1 MTDQQLQQEIR
12 TALEVVD
19 PETFDAAREGERR
32 IDFLARYLQET
43 GLKGYVL
50 GISGGVDST
59 AAGRLAQLAVER
71 VREAGGEARFVGI
84 RLPYQVQQDEAD
96 AVAAMEFVGADEM
109 MTVNIGDSTDALWE
123 ELERAGIGGDA
134 QTAHYH
140 RGNVKARE
148 RMVAQFAVAGVRG
161 MAVLGSDQAAEAL
174 VGFYTK
180 FGDGAADLV
189 PLFGLPKRRIREI
202 TRWLGAPDAL
212 VDKVPTADLESD
224 RPLLADEEALGVTY
238 EAIDDYLEG
247 RPVSEQDERTIVGW
261 YRRTA
266 HKRALPITPDGFLGR
281 PGGRDAVSQ
290 EVVAQEPGA
299 QGPSA

>member
-1 MTDQQLQQEIR
+1 MTDQQLQQQIR

-43 GLKGYVL
+43 GLRGYVL

-71 VREAGGEARFVGI
+71 VRESGGQARFVGI
-84 RLPYQVQQDEAD
+84 RLPYGKQQDEAD
-96 AVAAMEFVGADEM
+96 ARRAVEFIGADEVL
-109 MTVNIGDSTDALWE
+109 TVDIGPATDALWGG
-123 ELERAGIGGDA
+123 LEDAGIGGDA
-134 QTAHYH
+134 ETAHYH

-148 RMVAQFAVAGVRG
+148 RMTAQFAVAGVRG
-161 MAVLGSDQAAEAL
+161 KAVLGTDQAAEAV

-180 FGDGAADLV
+180 FGDGAADLL
-189 PLFGLPKRRIREI
+189 PLFGLPKRRVREI
-202 TRWLGAPDAL
+202 CRWLGAPDEL

-224 RPLLADEEALGVTY
+224 RPLLADEVALGVSY
-238 EAIDDYLEG
+238 QAIDDYLEG
-247 RPVSEQDERTIVGW
+247 REVGAEDEATIVGW

-266 HKRALPITPDGFLGR
+266 HKRDLPVTPDGFLGR
-281 PGGRDAVSQ
+281 PDPRDS
-290 EVVAQEPGA
+290 
-299 QGPSA
+299 